1 MSSRSPNA
9 KPSRHYQ
16 AQILSGA
23 EVTPHDDPW
32 ARASGKLPMT
42 LLQRNFLMISLALL
56 VIGAVL
62 LWMGLAMLSTVPFF
76 LLALLLIAG
85 RFVF

>member
-1 MSSRSPNA
+1 MSKRTP
-9 KPSRHYQ
+9 PPTRTRHHQ

-32 ARASGKLPMT
+32 ARASGALPMT
-42 LLQRNFLMISLALL
+42 MLQRNYLIVAIVLL
-56 VIGAVL
+56 IIGAVL

-76 LLALLLIAG
+76 LLALLLILG